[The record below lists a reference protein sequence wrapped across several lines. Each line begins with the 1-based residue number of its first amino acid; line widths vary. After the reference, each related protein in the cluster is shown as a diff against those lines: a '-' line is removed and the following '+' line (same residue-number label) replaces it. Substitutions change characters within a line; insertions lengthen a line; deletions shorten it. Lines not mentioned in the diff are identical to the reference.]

1 MPSLWVGGQLGLA
14 SEVTITHQWGQRD
27 LAVWTGE
34 EVAGEQKE
42 LFAKWPNRTLLA
54 LRAGDFSSVPWQL
67 SCCLVQRFLMH
78 AEQTG
83 V

>member
-1 MPSLWVGGQLGLA
+1 MGGQLALA

-42 LFAKWPNRTLLA
+42 LSAK
-54 LRAGDFSSVPWQL
+54 
-67 SCCLVQRFLMH
+67 
-78 AEQTG
+78 
-83 V
+83 